1 MSQPC
6 SLTIWFRAGR
16 MSASGFASISNSK
29 IFGSRSISARTF
41 VTSSIARIACST
53 SFFGPLMRT
62 TRRLTP
68 ETAFDRLSMVSFAAI
83 CPWLIITTRSQT
95 SCTSDRMWEERMTV
109 CFLPSFLT
117 SVRISMICF
126 GSRRQWLVQ
135 NQDRRVADQ
144 CLCQT
149 DTLAVALGQVLD
161 DTTGNV
167 ADAAQV
173 AHVFQM

>member
-1 MSQPC
+1 MLFAQLLDQC
-6 SLTIWFRAGR
+6 ADLNDLLRVQTD
-16 MSASGFASISNSK
+16 SG
-29 IFGSRSISARTF
+29 
-41 VTSSIARIACST
+41 
-53 SFFGPLMRT
+53 
-62 TRRLTP
+62 
-68 ETAFDRLSMVSFAAI
+68 
-83 CPWLIITTRSQT
+83 
-95 SCTSDRMWEERMTV
+95 
-109 CFLPSFLT
+109 
-117 SVRISMICF
+117 
-126 GSRRQWLVQ
+126 LVQ